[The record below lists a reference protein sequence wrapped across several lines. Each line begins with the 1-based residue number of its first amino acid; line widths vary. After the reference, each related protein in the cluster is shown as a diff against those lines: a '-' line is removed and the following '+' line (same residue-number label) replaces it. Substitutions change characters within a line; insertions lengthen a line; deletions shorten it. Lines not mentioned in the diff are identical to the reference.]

1 MMNIDSILEKLA
13 NSCITFSPES
23 FVPALMSD
31 KVIVSMPTKV
41 VFYSFFKRMVICTKN
56 NSVGKLYLKIE
67 KVPSEENEFYYNFYD
82 DVHKFA
88 RLTIVVT
95 FFNEKIALDVMPF

>member
-1 MMNIDSILEKLA
+1 MNRNFILKALA
-13 NSCITFSPES
+13 DSCITFTPES
-23 FVPALMSD
+23 FIPFLMSD
-31 KVIVSMPTKV
+31 DVIVSMPTKV

-67 KVPSEENEFYYNFYD
+67 KVPLEENQFYYNFYD

-95 FFNEKIALDVMPF
+95 YLNEKIELDVLPF

>member
-1 MMNIDSILEKLA
+1 MNRDFILEALTD
-13 NSCITFSPES
+13 SCITFTPES
-23 FVPALMSD
+23 FIPFLMSD
-31 KVIVSMPTKV
+31 DVIVSMPSKV
-41 VFYSFFKRMVICTKN
+41 VFYSFFKRMVIYTKN

-95 FFNEKIALDVMPF
+95 FLNKKIELDVLPF

>member
-1 MMNIDSILEKLA
+1 MNKENILEALA

-23 FVPALMSD
+23 FIPYLMSD
-31 KVIVSMPTKV
+31 NVIVSMPTKV

-67 KVPSEENEFYYNFYD
+67 KVPFEENQFYYNFYD

-88 RLTIVVT
+88 RLTIVIT
-95 FFNEKIALDVMPF
+95 FLNEKIELDVLPF

>member
-1 MMNIDSILEKLA
+1 MNRNFILKALA
-13 NSCITFSPES
+13 DSCIEFTPES
-23 FVPALMSD
+23 FIPFLMSD
-31 KVIVSMPTKV
+31 DVIVSMPTKV

-67 KVPSEENEFYYNFYD
+67 KVPFEENQFYYNFYD

-95 FFNEKIALDVMPF
+95 YLNEKIELDVLPF

>member
-1 MMNIDSILEKLA
+1 MNIDSTLEKLA

-23 FVPALMSD
+23 FIPYLMSD
-31 KVIVSMPTKV
+31 NVIVSMPTKV

-67 KVPSEENEFYYNFYD
+67 KVPFEENQFYYNFYD

-95 FFNEKIALDVMPF
+95 YLNEKIELDVLPF

>member
-1 MMNIDSILEKLA
+1 MNIDSTLEKLA

-23 FVPALMSD
+23 FIPYLMSD
-31 KVIVSMPTKV
+31 NVIVSMPTKV

-67 KVPSEENEFYYNFYD
+67 KVPFEENQFYYNFYD

-88 RLTIVVT
+88 RLTIVIT
-95 FFNEKIALDVMPF
+95 FLNEKIELDVLPF

>member
-1 MMNIDSILEKLA
+1 MNRNFILKALA
-13 NSCITFSPES
+13 DSCIAFTPES
-23 FVPALMSD
+23 FIPFLMSD
-31 KVIVSMPTKV
+31 DVIVSMPTKV

-67 KVPSEENEFYYNFYD
+67 KVPFEENQFYYNFYD

-95 FFNEKIALDVMPF
+95 YLNEKIELDVLPF